1 MERRL
6 RYIWWIVL
14 VILIIGAIWKLFL
27 PHGSKA
33 YLEKADVDREIV
45 VYIAGAVEKSG
56 LLRLAVG
63 SRLDDALKQGHLL
76 PEADL
81 AGINPA
87 EKLKDGQMIMI
98 PYKEENQND
107 SDLQNTGES
116 SADKTDQTAAKTSQ
130 TNVVSS
136 GKININTAGA
146 AELEK
151 LPGVG
156 PAIAQRII
164 QYRTENGPFSQP
176 EDLLNVS
183 GIGPK
188 KYGNMSAQVTVKP

>member
-6 RYIWWIVL
+6 RYIWWVVL

-33 YLEKADVDREIV
+33 YLEKSDVDREIV
-45 VYIAGAVEKSG
+45 VYIGGAVEKPG
-56 LLRLAVG
+56 LLKLAVG
-63 SRLDDALKQGHLL
+63 SRLDDALKQGHPL

-98 PYKEENQND
+98 PEKEQNQD
-107 SDLQNTGES
+107 DADLQKSDPQNSGEA
-116 SADKTDQTAAKTSQ
+116 SADKTNQ

-146 AELEK
+146 AELEE

-183 GIGPK
+183 GIGAK
-188 KYGNMSAQVTVKP
+188 KYEAMRAQVTVRP